1 MLFCR
6 QPSQAYDTMGKALSL
21 SNRQL
26 ILLFII
32 PLGVIAGSILFI
44 TNGFIGSP
52 DGNASGAE
60 YTNITSCT
68 TISEPGQYAL
78 RRDIGGSAGLSD
90 SCITIQANNVVLN
103 GFGHTVNG
111 GGATNSTGIRVEGNS
126 VTDVTIRAVTV
137 TSWNR
142 GIHVKNSSRVS
153 VQNTTATGNA
163 EAVTYWNTAHSSIS
177 QSKFRR
183 NLLGVVVDNASRNV
197 AISDNRFENN
207 YAGDITRGRGRL
219 SGNVESVSA
228 DPVAELSMQSSFLP
242 PVSS

>member
-1 MLFCR
+1 MV
-6 QPSQAYDTMGKALSL
+6 KALSL

-26 ILLFII
+26 VLLIII
-32 PLGVIAGSILFI
+32 PLGIIAGSILFI
-44 TNGFIGSP
+44 TDGFIGSP

-78 RRDIGGSAGLSD
+78 RRDIRGSAGLSD
-90 SCITIQANNVVLN
+90 SCITIRANNVVLD

-111 GGATNSTGIRVEGNS
+111 RGATNSTGIRVEGNS

-137 TSWNR
+137 TGWNR
-142 GIHVKNSSRVS
+142 GIHVMNSSRVS
-153 VQNTTATGNA
+153 VQNITARGNA
-163 EAVTYWNTAHSSIS
+163 EAVTYWNTVHSSIS
-177 QSKFRR
+177 RSKIRR
-183 NLLGVVVDNASRNV
+183 NLFGVVTDNASRNV

-207 YAGDITRGRGRL
+207 YAGDVKRGRGRL
-219 SGNVESVSA
+219 SSNAESVTA
-228 DPVAELSMQSSFLP
+228 DPVTELPMQSLFLC